1 MEQKKTETDKTYWH
15 PAFFADIQI
24 ELAEDVTGKYP
35 KTLIRHL
42 REERHYSLKKT
53 EPGIYLV
60 QGDFLPIQI
69 IVTRKLSKQK
79 NLWLKSLTN
88 KLDTAS
94 AQNLIADYLVQHC
107 RNNGEY
113 STRYF
118 CHHRVVVSQRCTRH
132 RLLPPP
138 CVDKNNVHC
147 THRYFCN
154 AVLAHPQNKLYQSVI
169 TTIMRANQKIFQ
181 EVNSMDDIV
190 MEIVQEKFDRKL
202 KETVDREVKKKVEIA
217 TEEVTQQVTQQ
228 VTKQVTQKTK
238 LMDLIALIQK
248 KCIKNKPLSVI
259 ADELEAEPNE
269 LLPVYNIVFQ
279 NPDKS
284 IDELYSMVA
293 K

>member
-94 AQNLIADYLVQHC
+94 ASPKQAVPVRDYYDYA
-107 RNNGEY
+107 GK
-113 STRYF
+113 
-118 CHHRVVVSQRCTRH
+118 
-132 RLLPPP
+132 P
-138 CVDKNNVHC
+138 KNI
-147 THRYFCN
+147 
-154 AVLAHPQNKLYQSVI
+154 SGG
-169 TTIMRANQKIFQ
+169 
-181 EVNSMDDIV
+181 
-190 MEIVQEKFDRKL
+190 
-202 KETVDREVKKKVEIA
+202 
-217 TEEVTQQVTQQ
+217 
-228 VTKQVTQKTK
+228 KQ
-238 LMDLIALIQK
+238 
-248 KCIKNKPLSVI
+248 
-259 ADELEAEPNE
+259 
-269 LLPVYNIVFQ
+269 YG
-279 NPDKS
+279 
-284 IDELYSMVA
+284 
-293 K
+293 

>member
-94 AQNLIADYLVQHC
+94 AQNLIADYL
-107 RNNGEY
+107 
-113 STRYF
+113 
-118 CHHRVVVSQRCTRH
+118 
-132 RLLPPP
+132 
-138 CVDKNNVHC
+138 
-147 THRYFCN
+147 
-154 AVLAHPQNKLYQSVI
+154 AHPQNKLYQSVI

-202 KETVDREVKKKVEIA
+202 KEAVDREVKKKVEIA

>member
-94 AQNLIADYLVQHC
+94 AQNLIADYL
-107 RNNGEY
+107 
-113 STRYF
+113 
-118 CHHRVVVSQRCTRH
+118 
-132 RLLPPP
+132 
-138 CVDKNNVHC
+138 
-147 THRYFCN
+147 
-154 AVLAHPQNKLYQSVI
+154 AHPQNKLYQSVI

-202 KETVDREVKKKVEIA
+202 KEAVDREVKKKVEIA

-293 K
+293 KYAVGWIFWNCFAEC

>member
-94 AQNLIADYLVQHC
+94 AQNLIADYL
-107 RNNGEY
+107 
-113 STRYF
+113 
-118 CHHRVVVSQRCTRH
+118 
-132 RLLPPP
+132 
-138 CVDKNNVHC
+138 
-147 THRYFCN
+147 
-154 AVLAHPQNKLYQSVI
+154 AHPQNKLYQSVI

-202 KETVDREVKKKVEIA
+202 KEAVDREVKKKVEIA
-217 TEEVTQQVTQQ
+217 TEEVTQQ

>member
-94 AQNLIADYLVQHC
+94 AQNLIADYL
-107 RNNGEY
+107 
-113 STRYF
+113 
-118 CHHRVVVSQRCTRH
+118 
-132 RLLPPP
+132 
-138 CVDKNNVHC
+138 
-147 THRYFCN
+147 
-154 AVLAHPQNKLYQSVI
+154 AHPQNKLYQSVI

-181 EVNSMDDIV
+181 ELNSMDDIV

-202 KETVDREVKKKVEIA
+202 KEAVDREVKKKVEIA
-217 TEEVTQQVTQQ
+217 TEEVTQKVTQQ

>member
-94 AQNLIADYLVQHC
+94 AQNLIADYL
-107 RNNGEY
+107 
-113 STRYF
+113 
-118 CHHRVVVSQRCTRH
+118 
-132 RLLPPP
+132 
-138 CVDKNNVHC
+138 
-147 THRYFCN
+147 
-154 AVLAHPQNKLYQSVI
+154 AHPQNKLYQSVI

-181 EVNSMDDIV
+181 DVNSMDDIV

-202 KETVDREVKKKVEIA
+202 KEAVDREVKKKVEIA
-217 TEEVTQQVTQQ
+217 TEEVTQKVTQQVTQKVTQQ

>member
-1 MEQKKTETDKTYWH
+1 
-15 PAFFADIQI
+15 
-24 ELAEDVTGKYP
+24 
-35 KTLIRHL
+35 
-42 REERHYSLKKT
+42 
-53 EPGIYLV
+53 
-60 QGDFLPIQI
+60 
-69 IVTRKLSKQK
+69 
-79 NLWLKSLTN
+79 
-88 KLDTAS
+88 
-94 AQNLIADYLVQHC
+94 
-107 RNNGEY
+107 
-113 STRYF
+113 
-118 CHHRVVVSQRCTRH
+118 
-132 RLLPPP
+132 
-138 CVDKNNVHC
+138 
-147 THRYFCN
+147 
-154 AVLAHPQNKLYQSVI
+154 
-169 TTIMRANQKIFQ
+169 
-181 EVNSMDDIV
+181 MDDIV

-202 KETVDREVKKKVEIA
+202 KEAVDREVKKKVEIA

>member
-94 AQNLIADYLVQHC
+94 AQNLIADYL
-107 RNNGEY
+107 
-113 STRYF
+113 
-118 CHHRVVVSQRCTRH
+118 
-132 RLLPPP
+132 
-138 CVDKNNVHC
+138 
-147 THRYFCN
+147 
-154 AVLAHPQNKLYQSVI
+154 AHPQNKLYQSVI

-190 MEIVQEKFDRKL
+190 MEIVQDKFDRKL
-202 KETVDREVKKKVEIA
+202 KEAVDREVKKKVEIA

>member
-94 AQNLIADYLVQHC
+94 AQNLIADYL
-107 RNNGEY
+107 
-113 STRYF
+113 
-118 CHHRVVVSQRCTRH
+118 
-132 RLLPPP
+132 
-138 CVDKNNVHC
+138 
-147 THRYFCN
+147 
-154 AVLAHPQNKLYQSVI
+154 AHPQNKLYQSVI

-181 EVNSMDDIV
+181 ELNSMDDIV

-202 KETVDREVKKKVEIA
+202 KEAVDREVKKKVEIA
-217 TEEVTQQVTQQ
+217 TEEVTQKVTQQ

-259 ADELEAEPNE
+259 ADELEAEHNE

-279 NPDKS
+279 NPGKS
-284 IDELYSMVA
+284 VDELYKMA
-293 K
+293 TK

>member
-94 AQNLIADYLVQHC
+94 AQNLIADYL
-107 RNNGEY
+107 
-113 STRYF
+113 
-118 CHHRVVVSQRCTRH
+118 
-132 RLLPPP
+132 
-138 CVDKNNVHC
+138 
-147 THRYFCN
+147 
-154 AVLAHPQNKLYQSVI
+154 AHPQNKLYQSVI

-202 KETVDREVKKKVEIA
+202 KESVDREVKKKVEIA

>member
-94 AQNLIADYLVQHC
+94 AQNLIADYL
-107 RNNGEY
+107 
-113 STRYF
+113 
-118 CHHRVVVSQRCTRH
+118 
-132 RLLPPP
+132 
-138 CVDKNNVHC
+138 
-147 THRYFCN
+147 
-154 AVLAHPQNKLYQSVI
+154 AHPQNKLYQSVI

-202 KETVDREVKKKVEIA
+202 KEAVDREVKKKVEIA
-217 TEEVTQQVTQQ
+217 TEEVTQKVTQQ

>member
-88 KLDTAS
+88 KFDTAS
-94 AQNLIADYLVQHC
+94 AQNLIADY
-107 RNNGEY
+107 
-113 STRYF
+113 
-118 CHHRVVVSQRCTRH
+118 
-132 RLLPPP
+132 
-138 CVDKNNVHC
+138 
-147 THRYFCN
+147 
-154 AVLAHPQNKLYQSVI
+154 LAHPQNKLYQSVI

-202 KETVDREVKKKVEIA
+202 KEAVDREVKKKVEIA

>member
-94 AQNLIADYLVQHC
+94 AQNLIADYL
-107 RNNGEY
+107 
-113 STRYF
+113 
-118 CHHRVVVSQRCTRH
+118 
-132 RLLPPP
+132 
-138 CVDKNNVHC
+138 
-147 THRYFCN
+147 
-154 AVLAHPQNKLYQSVI
+154 AHPQNKLYQSVI

-202 KETVDREVKKKVEIA
+202 KEAVDREVKKKVEIA

-259 ADELEAEPNE
+259 ADELEAEHNE

-279 NPDKS
+279 NPGKS
-284 IDELYSMVA
+284 VDELNKMA
-293 K
+293 TK

>member
-94 AQNLIADYLVQHC
+94 AQNLIADYL
-107 RNNGEY
+107 
-113 STRYF
+113 
-118 CHHRVVVSQRCTRH
+118 
-132 RLLPPP
+132 
-138 CVDKNNVHC
+138 
-147 THRYFCN
+147 
-154 AVLAHPQNKLYQSVI
+154 AHPQNKLYQSVI
-169 TTIMRANQKIFQ
+169 TTIMGANQKIFQ

-202 KETVDREVKKKVEIA
+202 KEAVDREVKKKVEIA

-259 ADELEAEPNE
+259 ADELEAEHNE

-279 NPDKS
+279 NPGKS
-284 IDELYSMVA
+284 VDELYKMA
-293 K
+293 TK

>member
-94 AQNLIADYLVQHC
+94 AQNLIADYL
-107 RNNGEY
+107 
-113 STRYF
+113 
-118 CHHRVVVSQRCTRH
+118 
-132 RLLPPP
+132 
-138 CVDKNNVHC
+138 
-147 THRYFCN
+147 
-154 AVLAHPQNKLYQSVI
+154 AHPQNKLYQSVI

-181 EVNSMDDIV
+181 ELNSMDDIV

-202 KETVDREVKKKVEIA
+202 KEAVDREVKKKVEIA